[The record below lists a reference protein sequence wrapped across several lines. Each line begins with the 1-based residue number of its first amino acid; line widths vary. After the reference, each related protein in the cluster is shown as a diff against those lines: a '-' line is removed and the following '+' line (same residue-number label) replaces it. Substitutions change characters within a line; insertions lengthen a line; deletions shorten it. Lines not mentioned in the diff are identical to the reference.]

1 VFATPII
8 IITSLLIGVVLAY
21 QGAIQLRQLG
31 ANIFIVEMIG
41 ISATREIA
49 PLIAA
54 IIIAGR
60 SSSSLPHK
68 LE

>member
-31 ANIFIVEMIG
+31 ANIFIVE
-41 ISATREIA
+41 
-49 PLIAA
+49 
-54 IIIAGR
+54 
-60 SSSSLPHK
+60 
-68 LE
+68 

>member
-1 VFATPII
+1 
-8 IITSLLIGVVLAY
+8 
-21 QGAIQLRQLG
+21 
-31 ANIFIVEMIG
+31 MIG